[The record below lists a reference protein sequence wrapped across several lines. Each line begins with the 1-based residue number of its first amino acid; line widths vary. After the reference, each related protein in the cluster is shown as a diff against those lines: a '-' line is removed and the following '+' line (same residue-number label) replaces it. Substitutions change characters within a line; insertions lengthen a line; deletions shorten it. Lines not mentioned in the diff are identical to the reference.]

1 MIIILLT
8 PTEVVYWGSLD
19 YQLQEFLQTS
29 HLRYYLEYYKKR
41 TKTVFAVWFYVES
54 FSMRGPYT
62 NNHHCSG
69 VDGRPDRN
77 TFLCKIL
84 FTFSMTY
91 RKFGDGY
98 SPHIQLTQI
107 LLVTQYYSNSNTK
120 AYSRVTD
127 ESPRDELLHLYEV
140 SLKRRLSNHNRH
152 FQVSDFVD
160 TGMDGVSCRWCEVS
174 GAEYGRNLP
183 PFLGPSSFSTFSF
196 DSLIHLSS
204 LVPLKVLLHY
214 DLDSGL
220 LDVISFSLSLPCHT
234 SSQFVAVTSTRSG
247 L

>member
-1 MIIILLT
+1 MLMIIILLT

-98 SPHIQLTQI
+98 SPHI
-107 LLVTQYYSNSNTK
+107 
-120 AYSRVTD
+120 
-127 ESPRDELLHLYEV
+127 
-140 SLKRRLSNHNRH
+140 
-152 FQVSDFVD
+152 
-160 TGMDGVSCRWCEVS
+160 
-174 GAEYGRNLP
+174 
-183 PFLGPSSFSTFSF
+183 
-196 DSLIHLSS
+196 
-204 LVPLKVLLHY
+204 
-214 DLDSGL
+214 
-220 LDVISFSLSLPCHT
+220 
-234 SSQFVAVTSTRSG
+234 
-247 L
+247 